1 MKKIVIFSIN
11 YKDKKSKMPKFPRTR
26 LPPPERD
33 GKLKRDYY
41 VEIWV
46 KYPNKT
52 TYKKAVKQVFK
63 HRSWKLYQR

>member
-1 MKKIVIFSIN
+1 
-11 YKDKKSKMPKFPRTR
+11 MPKFPRTR